1 MVQATGARQDAGMLR
16 DQVLSTLRNHKP
28 ALQERFGVTRLALF
42 GSVARDAERPDSDVD
57 VLVSFDGPA
66 TSARYFGLQFYLE
79 DLLGRPVDLVTD
91 KALCERLRP
100 YVERD
105 AIVV

>member
-1 MVQATGARQDAGMLR
+1 MQKEE
-16 DQVLSTLRNHKP
+16 TLQLLAQHKP
-28 ALQERFGVTRLALF
+28 ELIRRFGITDLALF
-42 GSVARDAERPDSDVD
+42 GSVVRDSARPDSDVD

-91 KALCERLRP
+91 KALRPQLRP

-105 AIVV
+105 AIHV